1 VGLRDAARRH
11 LKMRPDDPIVRGF
24 LNHSFVARV
33 ATRSR
38 NGLPALTP
46 LWFVIEG
53 GSFFMGTSQAALA
66 ARNAVA
72 NPEVAILLD
81 GEAAGSSEYVLR
93 VRGRARVHA
102 GFPTWRVLARLALKY
117 YLSPAAVRVELVHA
131 SQWRLRQRY
140 YAQGRAAVIE
150 VVPEEAELLHRPD

>member
-1 VGLRDAARRH
+1 MH
-11 LKMRPDDPIVRGF
+11 PDDPIVLGF
-24 LNHSFVARV
+24 IRHSFVARV

-38 NGLPALTP
+38 SGLPGLTP
-46 LWFVIEG
+46 LWFVVEG
-53 GSFFMGTSQAALA
+53 GSFFMGTSKAALA
-66 ARNAVA
+66 VRNAAA

-81 GEAAGSSEYVLR
+81 GEAAGRSEYVLR
-93 VRGRARVHA
+93 VGGRARVHA

-117 YLSPAAVRVELVHA
+117 YLAPAAARVELAHA

-150 VVPEEAELLHRPD
+150 VVPEKAELLHRPD